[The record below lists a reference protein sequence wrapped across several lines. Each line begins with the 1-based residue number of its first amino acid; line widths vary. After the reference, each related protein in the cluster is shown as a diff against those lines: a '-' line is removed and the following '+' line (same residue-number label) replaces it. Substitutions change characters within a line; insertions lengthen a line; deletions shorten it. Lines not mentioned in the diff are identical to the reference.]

1 MDDNTIL
8 IFVIAVAGLLT
19 AIGASIKHIIKCK
32 TCCCKSD
39 CMQSQEITEGT
50 TLFPETVINIPTE
63 SPIQRRQTKTMD
75 ELFLNEQR
83 NLISDTI
90 RDQVSRSMDNLFA
103 ISDPINI
110 PLSPKQQRKKK
121 NSALVKM
128 TNSDPNMN

>member
-8 IFVIAVAGLLT
+8 ILVIAVAGLLT
-19 AIGASIKHIIKCK
+19 AIGASIKHITKCK
-32 TCCCKSD
+32 ACCCKSD
-39 CMQSQEITEGT
+39 CMQSEVTTEGT
-50 TLFPETVINIPTE
+50 TLIPETVISIPTE

-83 NLISDTI
+83 NLIADTI
-90 RDQVSRSMDNLFA
+90 RDQVSRSMDNLFVK
-103 ISDPINI
+103 SDPINI

-128 TNSDPNMN
+128 TTSDPNIN